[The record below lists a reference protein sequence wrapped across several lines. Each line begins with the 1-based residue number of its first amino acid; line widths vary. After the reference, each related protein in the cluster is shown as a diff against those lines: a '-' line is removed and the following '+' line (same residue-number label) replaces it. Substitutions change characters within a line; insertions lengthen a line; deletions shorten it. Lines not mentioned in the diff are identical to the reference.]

1 MDRTVPPEV
10 TVAEDAGAAADVAD
24 KVLRPDNSR
33 RYKAHSQG
41 RKTHKMPELHRR
53 LPCNPK
59 VQAYNSRDHNT
70 QVRLHN
76 AASITVASTGA
87 SMVVPG
93 SRSTEDMVVRTKKD
107 RVHLVLLDQ

>member
-33 RYKAHSQG
+33 RCKAHSQG
-41 RKTHKMPELHRR
+41 LQARR
-53 LPCNPK
+53 LPVPPPKLRCNRK
-59 VQAYNSRDHNT
+59 VRVHNSPDRSTRGRNS
-70 QVRLHN
+70 
-76 AASITVASTGA
+76 AAAITVASSGA

-93 SRSTEDMVVRTKKD
+93 SRSTEDMAVRTKKH